1 MPTLVLRNVPVE
13 LHGKLK
19 AAAAAHHRSMTQ
31 EAIVALSAVL
41 DDPVP
46 QARPSTEE
54 ILAWL
59 EGEVWPCLSAD
70 RRTPDQIIGYDE
82 HGLPG

>member
-41 DDPVP
+41 DTPVP
-46 QARPSTEE
+46 QAKPSTEE
-54 ILAWL
+54 TLAWL
-59 EGEVWPCLSAD
+59 KCEVWPRLND
-70 RRTPDQIIGYDE
+70 DHRTPDQIIGYDAY
-82 HGLPG
+82 GLPG

>member
-31 EAIVALSAVL
+31 EAIIVLSAVL
-41 DDPVP
+41 DTPVL
-46 QARPSTEE
+46 QAKPSTEE
-54 ILAWL
+54 TLAWL
-59 EGEVWPCLSAD
+59 KGEVWPRLNAD
-70 RRTPDQIIGYDE
+70 QRTPEQIIGYDA